1 MKLIW
6 LSEAD
11 TSLRETAR
19 RIQIQFGTKSSREF
33 LREVR
38 HTERLLRQHPNLGP
52 IEPLQEE
59 LPKTYR
65 SIVVK
70 GLNKMVYRIDGDT
83 IIIADF
89 WDVRRDPESLAAQ
102 VK

>member
-6 LSEAD
+6 LPEAD
-11 TSLRETAR
+11 TTLRETAR
-19 RIQIQFGTKSSREF
+19 HILIQFGTKSCRDF

-52 IEPLQEE
+52 IEPLLEE
-59 LPKTYR
+59 LPRTYR

-83 IIIADF
+83 IIVADF
-89 WDVRRDPESLAAQ
+89 WDVRRDLQALAAQ